1 MQQQKPGAASALCL
15 GPRSYASHVL
25 PTWTQTQTGG
35 ITHHCCTRPAFDF
48 GKAPLPLS
56 CQLLSPEN
64 LQEENRRIY
73 QQSTANGTALAP
85 SPRRTSSAERQPAR
99 SARPTPPRRPRPH
112 GAEPR
117 QLPPPPAAGPAL
129 AQLPRRGAEKHRAQ
143 PPAAPEARRGEAWR
157 GGGQHTRRPAARPRP
172 PRPLP
177 AGPRHPRPAPLWYP
191 GRGRPL
197 TAGGGWRPL
206 AAVSPVTMAAARA
219 ERARR
224 AAHP

>member
-143 PPAAPEARRGEAWR
+143 PPAAPEARRGVAGR
-157 GGGQHTRRPAARPRP
+157 RAAHAAPSSTAKAASPPPRRAPAPPTRPAVVPGARPP
-172 PRPLP
+172 PHSR
-177 AGPRHPRPAPLWYP
+177 RR
-191 GRGRPL
+191 
-197 TAGGGWRPL
+197 L
-206 AAVSPVTMAAARA
+206 AAVSSR
-219 ERARR
+219 
-224 AAHP
+224 